1 MLSKRGR
8 RIAPGSGGPGRTEHS
23 LHCYDRD
30 RFPSFGRRE
39 YEMKNFVPITLR
51 QHFDAIDLLCLASMI
66 AVGYVLFTFGPL
78 P

>member
-1 MLSKRGR
+1 MDSRLRLCDSPERLCLKGTR
-8 RIAPGSGGPGRTEHS
+8 ANAN
-23 LHCYDRD
+23 
-30 RFPSFGRRE
+30 SFGRRE

-51 QHFDAIDLLCLASMI
+51 QHLDAIDLLCLASMI